1 MFYWHIQGD
10 FAVDLFT
17 IFQVAG
23 RGRPGGPFGSRVLSF
38 RSQSFQSLRDFSN
51 QAMEGS
57 MIHRLGIM
65 ANRCGLLLC
74 NLNGGCKAL
83 LDGLRERLTRVSAIG

>member
-1 MFYWHIQGD
+1 
-10 FAVDLFT
+10 
-17 IFQVAG
+17 
-23 RGRPGGPFGSRVLSF
+23 
-38 RSQSFQSLRDFSN
+38 
-51 QAMEGS
+51 